1 MLRRF
6 ISFLLITSITLA
18 PLYAAELPITRIML
32 YKHGVGYFERS
43 GSTVGGDIIL
53 EFKASEMN
61 DVLKSL
67 TLLDRSGGRVS
78 GVSYESSDPIEKQL
92 ENFGFTVPPDAGL
105 AEVLGQFKGAKI
117 VVRNQS
123 APEISG
129 SILGARRTALEK
141 SEEQVLTLL
150 LDNGEIRSVPL
161 TE

>member
-6 ISFLLITSITLA
+6 TSFLLMFLTA
-18 PLYAAELPITRIML
+18 FGPLYAAELPIRRIML

-43 GSTVGGDIIL
+43 GSTGAADIIL

-67 TLLDRSGGRVS
+67 TLLDRSGGHVA

-105 AEVLGQFKGAKI
+105 AEVLGQFK
-117 VVRNQS
+117 
-123 APEISG
+123 
-129 SILGARRTALEK
+129 
-141 SEEQVLTLL
+141 
-150 LDNGEIRSVPL
+150 
-161 TE
+161 